1 MVEESDKTYPSDP
14 GNHNNASGKTLQLST
29 KEATAPQIP
38 GQAVWL
44 GVLVLGSVL
53 VLGLLVWEGSKE
65 KPSLHGVMNV
75 GGGATRAILETLS
88 SPIPA
93 SVEEEK
99 RLGRRILKH
108 VRWLPDQHKLTQRV
122 RKVGK
127 RLARFAR
134 RKELSYRFFVVPSAS
149 VNAFALPGGYVL
161 ITVGLL
167 QLTDPKHDDS
177 ELAWVLAHELVHI
190 ERKHA
195 WVQLRVWWMQQRLK
209 GSPLEVP
216 ALWARLMTQLLR
228 LGYSETMELEADRG
242 ALDLVRKA
250 DFLPKASISLMKKM
264 QSLGGKRAASSS
276 RHPWILGVQLT
287 QKTLRQ
293 YWETHPHWD
302 QRRATIQN
310 KLH

>member
-1 MVEESDKTYPSDP
+1 MVDESDKTYPSNPSNNSNKP
-14 GNHNNASGKTLQLST
+14 GETLQASS
-29 KEATAPQIP
+29 KEEVVPQIP

-44 GVLVLGSVL
+44 GLLVLGSVL
-53 VLGLLVWEGSKE
+53 VLGLFVWEGSKE

-75 GGGATRAILETLS
+75 GGGTTRAILETLS

-93 SVEEEK
+93 SVEEER

-108 VRWLPDQHKLTQRV
+108 IRWLPNEHKLTQRV

-127 RLARFAR
+127 RLARFAK
-134 RKELSYRFFVVPSAS
+134 RKEISYRFFVVPSSS
-149 VNAFALPGGYVL
+149 VNAFALPGGYIL

-216 ALWARLMTQLLR
+216 AVWARFMTHWLR

-242 ALDLVRKA
+242 ALDLVQKA

-264 QSLGGKRAASSS
+264 QSLGGRRSASSS